1 MKKKEKGD
9 RELVVMGQLVKLVFA
24 QKPNYEA
31 AETAKEILKKSYLQ
45 RE

>member
-9 RELVVMGQLVKLVFA
+9 RELVVMGQRVKLVFA